1 MGVWNGQQHEAEAET
16 PVHTSE
22 QEDDDVHTVFP
33 PNNLPLT
40 PPTSRMS
47 SLDPT
52 LRQSKRA
59 RRAEMAARAKGDMDK
74 ENATTMKEC
83 VQMMI
88 VAASERQQAQQ
99 QAQQTMFLES
109 IRLQRERD
117 ATRKNESNRKLR
129 FLKSMM

>member
-1 MGVWNGQQHEAEAET
+1 
-16 PVHTSE
+16 
-22 QEDDDVHTVFP
+22 
-33 PNNLPLT
+33 
-40 PPTSRMS
+40 
-47 SLDPT
+47 
-52 LRQSKRA
+52 
-59 RRAEMAARAKGDMDK
+59 MAARAKGDRDK